1 MATAEEYHTQSLYT
15 NSSDSI
21 LVHRRTRQRDVYTRA
36 PYIAHLLLF
45 VEYWILRA
53 LRGGVIRGGI
63 VLYTIVL

>member
-1 MATAEEYHTQSLYT
+1 MATAEVYHTQSLYT
-15 NSSDSI
+15 NSSESI
-21 LVHRRTRQRDVYTRA
+21 HVHRRTRLRDLYERA

-45 VEYWILRA
+45 VEYWNCVL